1 MYGLRRACELCA
13 GTSTCH
19 WRCWPTSGPGI
30 RTWRLRHRK
39 RPQRVVLSRLEPL
52 RQAVEPRES
61 SLYLLQRAIRRS
73 DSPAHTLQLL
83 RVRCEGGNL
92 RRAEK
97 RLQLGCDLRR
107 EAVGR

>member
-1 MYGLRRACELCA
+1 MTLPQRIELLLVWHARACLC
-13 GTSTCH
+13 GREH
-19 WRCWPTSGPGI
+19 EQ
-30 RTWRLRHRK
+30 RLH
-39 RPQRVVLSRLEPL
+39 QVLLVDAL
-52 RQAVEPRES
+52 ARQAVEPRES

-83 RVRCEGGNL
+83 RVRCEGGDL

>member
-1 MYGLRRACELCA
+1 MACGACESCVLARPRAIGAA
-13 GTSTCH
+13 G
-19 WRCWPTSGPGI
+19 PPAGPGI

>member
-1 MYGLRRACELCA
+1 M
-13 GTSTCH
+13 
-19 WRCWPTSGPGI
+19 
-30 RTWRLRHRK
+30 
-39 RPQRVVLSRLEPL
+39 LSRLEPL

-83 RVRCEGGNL
+83 RVRCEGGDL